1 MTRIATIIT
10 VLAIL
15 AMSGSAWAVEVID
28 PAFLVETFAT
38 YSEAG
43 LGRDRDM
50 TFAGDGNLYV
60 THRESNAIWKITSDG
75 TATKFVSGSGAQCIT
90 WAGGT
95 DFGDNLFVS
104 NGEIWTGKVSK
115 VTLAGAVTNFASF
128 TPPRH
133 CPSPIAVDIT
143 GNYGGHLYTATGCQ
157 DRTYRITTSGGVSL
171 FADFPGWRD
180 GGGPYDMAFDSTANY
195 AGRMYMSN
203 SYNDCCGN
211 QYISGLWSLTPAG
224 SASRFT
230 DDLAIAGS
238 IAFDHV
244 GDFGGLMFVTGN
256 TNYDTGWSI
265 WQLDPDGAATE
276 FAIPVVDRPSLAFG
290 PDGALYVAEYDEAT
304 ETTVISRIL
313 AGPPPL
319 LVALEITGPDEVPEN
334 SSANYTAI
342 AHYDNNS
349 TRDVTDSAVW
359 SVAPNTLA
367 AIDENGLLTTHPI
380 NYLYEDITLYAQ
392 YTEDNNTG
400 DAEKP
405 VSIFAVCPTGTAL
418 QFDGSSDYA
427 VIPDAEHLRFP
438 AGQSFTIECWYK
450 SYRPYDRR
458 QTLMEKRTYT
468 SASGAMYNLRLD
480 ALPNYKLRDSANN
493 VRGGTAPGTYAANQ
507 WCHYALVRDAAA
519 TQVRL
524 YINTQLRSS
533 LTDNTGDIT
542 PTRELAI
549 ARSFFSGDSDH
560 FEGTIDELRIWNAA
574 ITQDNI
580 AAHMHNRLDGD
591 EPNLVGYWTFDEGEG
606 QVAYDLSSS
615 ANHGRLGSDPNADDS
630 DPDWVDS
637 DAPVGICTPQALIER
652 NLYAV
657 LQIKYNFLEQ
667 IAEAFLKEDA
677 TSYLL
682 EEMLTA
688 GDYGDLNRRS
698 LSAAKR
704 LIDFATQRQRRSQR
718 ELLRSVETLEGALL
732 QLGIRPHPNS
742 PLRGSSVPKRQLR
755 TIGKPAAPAV
765 IAKPPQK

>member
-1 MTRIATIIT
+1 MTRLATITT

-15 AMSGSAWAVEVID
+15 AMSGSVLAVEVID
-28 PAFLVETFAT
+28 PAFSVETFAT

-43 LGRDRDM
+43 LGCDRDM
-50 TFAGDGNLYV
+50 TFAGDGSLYV
-60 THRESNAIWKITSDG
+60 THRESNTIWKITSDG

-104 NGEIWTGKVSK
+104 NGEIWTGKVIK
-115 VTLAGAVTNFASF
+115 VTLAGVVTNFASF

-157 DRTYRITTSGGVSL
+157 DRTYRIITSGGVSL

-211 QYISGLWSLTPAG
+211 QYISGLWSLTPTG

-230 DDLAIAGS
+230 EDLAIAGS

-244 GDFGGLMFVTGN
+244 GDFGGLMFACGN
-256 TNYDTGWSI
+256 TTYDTGWSI
-265 WQLDPDGAATE
+265 WQIDPDGTATE
-276 FAIPVVDRPSLAFG
+276 FAIPLVDRPSLAFG

-304 ETTVISRIL
+304 ETTVVSRIV

-319 LVALEITGPDEVPEN
+319 LVALQIAGPDEVAEN
-334 SSANYTAI
+334 QQTQFSAI

-349 TRDVTDSAVW
+349 TRDVTDLALW
-359 SVAPNTLA
+359 SVEPNTLA
-367 AIDENGLLTTHPI
+367 AIDENGLLTTESI
-380 NYLYEDITLYAQ
+380 NYLYEDITIYAQ
-392 YTEDNNTG
+392 YTEDSNTV

-418 QFDGSSDYA
+418 QFDGSNDYA
-427 VIPDAEHLRFP
+427 VIPDAEHIRFP

-450 SYRPYDRR
+450 SDRPYNRR

-480 ALPNYKLRDSANN
+480 AIPNYKLRDSANN
-493 VRGGTAPGTYAANQ
+493 VRGGSALGTYVANQ
-507 WCHYALVRDAAA
+507 WYHYALVRDAA
-519 TQVRL
+519 TTEVRL
-524 YINTQLRSS
+524 YINAQLGSS

-542 PTRELAI
+542 PTRELAL

-574 ITQDNI
+574 IPQANI
-580 AAHMHNRLDGD
+580 AANMHNSLDGD
-591 EPNLVGYWTFDEGEG
+591 EPDLIGYWNFDEGEG
-606 QVAYDLSSS
+606 QIIYDLSPY
-615 ANHGRLGSDPNADDS
+615 ANHGQLGSDPNADDS
-630 DPDWVDS
+630 DPAWVDC
-637 DAPVGICTPQALIER
+637 DAPVGICTADQLIER
-652 NLYAV
+652 HVTDA
-657 LQIKYNFLEQ
+657 LQIKQDILAELDAALTKEHAAFYILQELFINPDNVDLSKRQ
-667 IAEAFLKEDA
+667 ILMLRQLIHLALQNQQRSEVTLLDSIEKLEDA
-677 TSYLL
+677 SAVLDGDNNVN
-682 EEMLTA
+682 A
-688 GDYGDLNRRS
+688 G
-698 LSAAKR
+698 SA
-704 LIDFATQRQRRSQR
+704 
-718 ELLRSVETLEGALL
+718 
-732 QLGIRPHPNS
+732 
-742 PLRGSSVPKRQLR
+742 PKRRLQ
-755 TIGKPAAPAV
+755 IHGKPAAPAV
-765 IAKPPQK
+765 IAKPPRK